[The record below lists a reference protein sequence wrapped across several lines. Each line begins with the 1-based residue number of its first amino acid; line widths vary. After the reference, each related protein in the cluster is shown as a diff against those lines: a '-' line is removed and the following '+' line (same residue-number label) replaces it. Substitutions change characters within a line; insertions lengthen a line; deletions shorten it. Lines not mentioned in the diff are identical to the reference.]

1 MASGVRLCGDGFRGA
16 VEIPDDPAFIRA
28 NGQPA
33 PKDGRRRRLNG
44 APQFAP
50 ARKRSHGWCRGLS
63 GAFRGGGVRSVLRE
77 RRGVGE
83 ARWGKAQ
90 QIVLERT
97 LSPANFPPSQPPGRH
112 GRVAQLAEQATL
124 NR

>member
-1 MASGVRLCGDGFRGA
+1 MRLCGDGLRGA
-16 VEIPDDPAFIRA
+16 IEIPDDPALIRA

-50 ARKRSHGWCRGLS
+50 ARRRTLGWCRGLS

-77 RRGVGE
+77 RRGVGGR
-83 ARWGKAQ
+83 AGGKRSK
-90 QIVLERT
+90 LY
-97 LSPANFPPSQPPGRH
+97 LSAP
-112 GRVAQLAEQATL
+112 
-124 NR
+124 